1 MSAAVQRTPM
11 KRVLTEATNAR
22 GNILAS
28 PRSAKK
34 PKLDSAFNKNFGTP
48 RKGAK
53 GSVNSS
59 QPKSQFEE
67 EVLEKLTQD
76 IHGLKQNNSERDQ
89 QWQRPSIDDFNE
101 TKDSLCFQQIEAEEG
116 ALNGG
121 KTTIKLF
128 GVTEVRHSIVKAD
141 HGANRLLY

>member
-1 MSAAVQRTPM
+1 MSATIQRTPM

-34 PKLDSAFNKNFGTP
+34 LKLDGAFNKNFGTP
-48 RKGAK
+48 RKDAR

-67 EVLEKLTQD
+67 EVLEKLTQY
-76 IHGLKQNNSERDQ
+76 IH
-89 QWQRPSIDDFNE
+89 DFDE

-116 ALNGG
+116 ALHGG

-128 GVTEVRHSIVKAD
+128 GVTEVRHSIVKAN
-141 HGANRLLY
+141 HGANYLLY